1 MDVTNRPI
9 SLCPAPEGNDGAQ
22 VGAMMIRVTALLLS
36 PPEVLRDQNDVI
48 GGMVWVLSEAVERG

>member
-1 MDVTNRPI
+1 
-9 SLCPAPEGNDGAQ
+9 
-22 VGAMMIRVTALLLS
+22 MMIRVTALLLS